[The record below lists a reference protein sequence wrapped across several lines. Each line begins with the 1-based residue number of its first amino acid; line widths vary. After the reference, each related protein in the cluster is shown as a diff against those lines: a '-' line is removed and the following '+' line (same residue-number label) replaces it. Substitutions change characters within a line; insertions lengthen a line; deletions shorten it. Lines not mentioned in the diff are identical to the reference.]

1 MGIAVAR
8 QRLGRQMVQ
17 KRTARWAIGA
27 GLGMAAAAAAVWAV
41 DAWVNRRSEPK
52 LFDDVEAIDHNRVG
66 LLLGTR
72 PYLANGQRNRYYQYR
87 IDAAVALYQAGK
99 IEVILVSGDYH
110 SAEYNEP
117 DSMRLDLMAR
127 GIPAEA
133 IVADY
138 AGFRTL
144 DSLLRC
150 QQVFGV
156 DEVTVISQPF
166 HNRRSVV
173 IAEHHGIEA
182 IAYNARDVSRRD
194 GVRVQLREKLARVKM
209 LWDLCTDRQP
219 QRRRGRTEPPLPAKP
234 AQPVDTV
241 VATEPSTQSPD
252 VH

>member
-1 MGIAVAR
+1 MIE
-8 QRLGRQMVQ
+8 
-17 KRTARWAIGA
+17 KHTTRWAIGA
-27 GLGMAAAAAAVWAV
+27 GLGAVAAMASVWAV

-52 LFDDVEAIDHNRVG
+52 LFDDVDAIDHNRVG

-72 PYLANGQRNRYYQYR
+72 PYLDNGQRNRYYQYR
-87 IDAAVALYQAGK
+87 IDAAVALYEAGK

-110 SAEYNEP
+110 NAQYNEP

-127 GIPAEA
+127 GVPAEA

-156 DEVTVISQPF
+156 DAVTVISQPF

-173 IAEHHGIEA
+173 IAEHHGIAA
-182 IAYNARDVSRRD
+182 IAFNARDVSRRD
-194 GVRVQLREKLARVKM
+194 GMRVQLREKLARVKM
-209 LWDLCTDRQP
+209 LWDLCVGRQP
-219 QRRRGRTEPPLPAKP
+219 QRRRGRTEPPLPPEPTKHTSTAVQ
-234 AQPVDTV
+234 AEQGIQPPGAD
-241 VATEPSTQSPD
+241 
-252 VH
+252 